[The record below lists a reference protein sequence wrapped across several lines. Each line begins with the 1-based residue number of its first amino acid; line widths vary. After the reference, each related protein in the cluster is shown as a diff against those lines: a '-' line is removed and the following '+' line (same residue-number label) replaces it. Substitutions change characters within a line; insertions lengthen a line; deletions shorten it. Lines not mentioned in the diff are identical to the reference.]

1 MKAFGPFLG
10 LVISLYL
17 CWGYNKAGFN
27 VNSSFNVTIF
37 GPLNKFLRAYS
48 LKHEHEH
55 VQISW
60 VVLSLD
66 PNCFVYN
73 GSH

>member
-17 CWGYNKAGFN
+17 FLGYNEAGFN

-37 GPLNKFLRAYS
+37 GPLSQFLRAYS
-48 LKHEHEH
+48 LKHLEHC
-55 VQISW
+55 
-60 VVLSLD
+60 
-66 PNCFVYN
+66 PNQLGRFQP
-73 GSH
+73 